1 MKDQRCLFQENGF
14 PVPQL
19 GMGTYMIEDYQLCKE
34 SVLTALK
41 SGYRHIDTA
50 QIYKNEAAVGDALAE
65 SGIPREDVFLTTKL
79 WVSNYSYDKAQG
91 SIDNSIRKLKTDYID
106 LMLIHRPYGNYMPG
120 WRALED
126 AVDAGKIRSIGI
138 SNFDEKQ
145 TAALLREARI
155 KPTVNQIECHPYYQQ
170 NNLRQFLRENRILV
184 GAWYPLGHG
193 DRKLLQDPLFA
204 ELAKKYGK
212 GPVQVILHWHIQTG
226 NIVVP
231 KSTNGK
237 HLLDNRDIFDFAL
250 SEEDMDRITMLD
262 KNTSYFKTPL
272 WLDELMARLFT
283 RV

>member
-65 SGIPREDVFLTTKL
+65 SGFPREDVFLTTKL

-91 SIDNSIRKLKTDYID
+91 AIDNSIRKLKTDYID

-145 TAALLREARI
+145 TAALLRKARI

-170 NNLRQFLRENRILV
+170 NNLRQYLREMGILV

-193 DRKLLQDPLFA
+193 DRKLLQNPLFA

-212 GPVQVILHWHIQTG
+212 SPVQVILRWHIQTE

-237 HLLDNRDIFDFAL
+237 HLLDNRDIFDFTL
-250 SEEDMDRITMLD
+250 SEEEMDRISMLD
-262 KNTSYFKTPL
+262 ENTSYFTTPL